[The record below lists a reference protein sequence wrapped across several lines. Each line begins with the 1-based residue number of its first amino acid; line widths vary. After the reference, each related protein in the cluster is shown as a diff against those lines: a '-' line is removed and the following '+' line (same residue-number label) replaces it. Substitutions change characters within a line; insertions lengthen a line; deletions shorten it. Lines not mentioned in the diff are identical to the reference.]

1 MQSEPLNRG
10 CRDGQVDLMRSL
22 IFLLSGSLFL
32 LAGPTGCNF
41 LAPVS
46 YMVEGT
52 GTAPA
57 EHELEQVSTLIF
69 VDDQT
74 NVLPRTVLRS
84 NLASEVSQE
93 LQQRELIPSFV
104 NSSDAMAMVRSRE
117 RNGQRMSMEAIAREA
132 GVSQMIFIEMESF
145 SLTEQSWIP
154 RPNASCLIR
163 VLDFKNGT
171 RVYPK
176 NSIGELG
183 GRRINVTMREVSPD
197 VLRSI
202 SARRTQQLALV
213 ATLSRNIVM
222 LFRERENTELGE
234 NLGVR

>member
-1 MQSEPLNRG
+1 MQSEPLNRA
-10 CRDGQVDLMRSL
+10 CQDGQVDLMRSL
-22 IFLLSGSLFL
+22 ILFLLGSLFL
-32 LAGPTGCNF
+32 VAGPTGCNF

-46 YMVEGT
+46 YVVEGT

-57 EHELEQVSTLIF
+57 EHVLEQVPTLVF

-84 NLASEVSQE
+84 NLASEISQD

-117 RNGQRMSMEAIAREA
+117 RSGQRMSMESIAREA
-132 GVSQMIFIEMESF
+132 GVTQMIFVEMETF
-145 SLTEQSWIP
+145 SLTQDSWIP

-176 NSIGELG
+176 DSIGELG
-183 GRRINVTMREVSPD
+183 GRRINVTMREISPD
-197 VLRSI
+197 ALRSA
-202 SARRTQQLALV
+202 SARRTQQMALV
-213 ATLSRNIVM
+213 TTLSRNIVM